1 MFAMGKG
8 RRSHSALARV
18 LRGAAEKHVS
28 LLNGALQSVNIPIT
42 SARVNMWVAKL
53 LLAFLLI
60 LCAESKIRKRNT
72 LHDYTK
78 TSDTTLTRINKAL
91 EVKTKFFNTTENCAK
106 RCSRN
111 KGLSFTCKA
120 FAFDKSTKRCH
131 WFSFNSLS
139 KGVKKK
145 FDRAFDLFEK
155 KDYVRNCIHGKGSTY
170 KGSRNVTKSGLSCQP
185 WSSMFPHEHS
195 YRGKDLTENYCR
207 NPKGE
212 EGGPWCFTQNPQI
225 RHEVCDIPL
234 CSQVECVTCNGE
246 HYRGVMDYT
255 ETGKECQRWDL
266 QRPHKHKFRPERYP
280 NKGLNDNYCRNPD
293 GKARPWC
300 HTLDPLTPWEFCAIK
315 PCAHSIVNN
324 TDITT
329 DCIKGQGDGYRGTV
343 TTTYNGIQCQR
354 WDSQFPHQHNVTP
367 ENYKCKDLREN
378 YCRNPDGSESLW
390 CFTTD
395 PNIRIGH
402 CSQIPKCDTS
412 THQECYYGNG
422 ITYRGTISR
431 TRSRLQCTMWEKNM
445 GDVRRHT
452 FKEPDISM
460 LEKNYCRNPD
470 NDAHGP
476 WCYTDNPLI
485 PWDYCHI
492 SRCEGDTTPTMTNVD
507 NPGSCASTKQLR
519 VVNGSPAQGNDGW
532 IVSLRHRNQ
541 HKCGGS
547 LLNEKWVLTASQCF
561 LSRNVDLNEYE
572 AWLGVQNIYRRTQDH
587 RQSFR
592 ISQLVHG
599 PMGSNLVLLKLSRSA
614 VLNEYVAQIKLPY
627 YGCTIPEKTE
637 CAVYGWG
644 HTGTNDYDGD
654 LQHGKM
660 IIVGNEKCNE
670 YHKGRIT
677 VNESEICAM
686 NETAN
691 VAPCEQD
698 YGGPLV
704 CVENRTDLVQ
714 GVIIPGR
721 GCGSQN
727 RPIVFVRVAYY
738 AKWIHK
744 IILTYRTP

>member
-1 MFAMGKG
+1 
-8 RRSHSALARV
+8 
-18 LRGAAEKHVS
+18 
-28 LLNGALQSVNIPIT
+28 
-42 SARVNMWVAKL
+42 
-53 LLAFLLI
+53 I
-60 LCAESKIRKRNT
+60 L
-72 LHDYTK
+72 
-78 TSDTTLTRINKAL
+78 
-91 EVKTKFFNTTENCAK
+91 
-106 RCSRN
+106 
-111 KGLSFTCKA
+111 G
-120 FAFDKSTKRCH
+120 
-131 WFSFNSLS
+131 
-139 KGVKKK
+139 
-145 FDRAFDLFEK
+145 
-155 KDYVRNCIHGKGSTY
+155 
-170 KGSRNVTKSGLSCQP
+170 
-185 WSSMFPHEHS
+185 
-195 YRGKDLTENYCR
+195 
-207 NPKGE
+207 
-212 EGGPWCFTQNPQI
+212 
-225 RHEVCDIPL
+225 
-234 CSQVECVTCNGE
+234 
-246 HYRGVMDYT
+246 
-255 ETGKECQRWDL
+255 
-266 QRPHKHKFRPERYP
+266 
-280 NKGLNDNYCRNPD
+280 
-293 GKARPWC
+293 
-300 HTLDPLTPWEFCAIK
+300 
-315 PCAHSIVNN
+315 
-324 TDITT
+324 
-329 DCIKGQGDGYRGTV
+329 
-343 TTTYNGIQCQR
+343 
-354 WDSQFPHQHNVTP
+354 
-367 ENYKCKDLREN
+367 
-378 YCRNPDGSESLW
+378 
-390 CFTTD
+390 
-395 PNIRIGH
+395 
-402 CSQIPKCDTS
+402 
-412 THQECYYGNG
+412 
-422 ITYRGTISR
+422 
-431 TRSRLQCTMWEKNM
+431 
-445 GDVRRHT
+445 
-452 FKEPDISM
+452 
-460 LEKNYCRNPD
+460 
-470 NDAHGP
+470 
-476 WCYTDNPLI
+476 
-485 PWDYCHI
+485 
-492 SRCEGDTTPTMTNVD
+492 EGDTTPTMTNVD

-691 VAPCEQD
+691 VAPCEEFCASELPQTIGISDGKKENLLSIFCWRKFTRSEFPSKRSHQTFAGGISDRVYAALEQD